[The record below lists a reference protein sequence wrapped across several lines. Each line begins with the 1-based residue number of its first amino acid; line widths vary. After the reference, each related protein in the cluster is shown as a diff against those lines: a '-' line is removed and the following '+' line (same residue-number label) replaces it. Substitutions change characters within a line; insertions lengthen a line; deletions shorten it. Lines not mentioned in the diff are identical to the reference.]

1 INKLDSFIRCQNLD
15 RLDEYGRI
23 IKKLKKIHEEL
34 NESHLIELNNYL
46 EARSNLPDIFEDLDN
61 YVDYMSDIFTHIG
74 FIISG
79 IKEKLSGVNNIVSEQ
94 APAQPEIKSP
104 IIEEIRNRHSGRVFI
119 GQPTCHSLGD
129 ILKSF
134 KKPIDIIKQSI
145 PSGKGKKN
153 EIIPESPAESSS
165 QAQRREEA
173 RVQKKKL
180 GIVPKDNEVNEDE
193 LLLLESVQEKIK
205 SVLRLEQS
213 KKKRIQFSILLQATM
228 ERTVMETDEDGVSY
242 MRNHEEDHTFKT
254 TMDYIFNESNINDE
268 LISNSYDQIC
278 QMISKFIYF
287 LSGYK
292 FKKGIYIDVQVVQY
306 IIARVGSYI
315 ETPKNLTNTK
325 GTINPDNSETKDNNC
340 LQWAICAFNADRLS
354 EAKDKWLAVNESSV
368 QATSYQEQK
377 PRHEELER
385 P

>member
-1 INKLDSFIRCQNLD
+1 ISYLDDSKDPFEVRDLVEVREIIEYVEINPPVFKLPPELIGQ
-15 RLDEYGRI
+15 I
-23 IKKLKKIHEEL
+23 TKQIKDPKKIANVMLKKIHEEL

-46 EARSNLPDIFEDLDN
+46 EARIREDMGQICN
-61 YVDYMSDIFTHIG
+61 EIASFK
-74 FIISG
+74 SG

-340 LQWAICAFNADRLS
+340 LQWAICTFNADRLT
-354 EAKDKWLAVNESSV
+354 E
-368 QATSYQEQK
+368 
-377 PRHEELER
+377 
-385 P
+385 